1 MAYKYI
7 LTDKLI
13 TISEINDFHVFQNNK
28 INKILTNEFIKND
41 ITSSS
46 FEINLRE
53 FYKTDIIKFLY
64 RKSLF
69 YQKIFNDI
77 YNKINSFENLNTE
90 NILVFLYLYS
100 SNYLINIF
108 LYLELNIND
117 NIEYYNNNKELY
129 NNLYILFND
138 YNFNDLIINAKNLII
153 FINYYNIVYFKR
165 LNSINISYLHDDYID
180 YFSNDKLQKKGK
192 NKELI
197 IQNIIK
203 LFNDNNIYTSLS
215 NIKNHYNDF
224 FYNKIDFN
232 NSNITKLN
240 NKFIDNIIYPN
251 NYSNTT
257 IISDN
262 NLTTFLNLKNIFNIK
277 KEYNNT
283 NTNSNTTDSS
293 PLHGQ
298 HAPPISSS
306 QLSIPS
312 SSQIVI
318 PPPPPLPLL
327 DNFSLESLES
337 LSSNT
342 GVQINPLELSPLPS
356 FSSNNNSFSNIIP
369 PLSVPNSPD
378 KSIKLTY
385 SPSVTPL
392 YNSKTPVYIPPSDNT
407 DNTDNKRKRSN
418 SPSQDKNGKGKEP
431 KYKGGTLTLIKD
443 FIKGSNEYL
452 ELYISA
458 NKLNIN
464 KLLTNDTIKINKQT
478 ASYYFEFDIS
488 TISQKIKN
496 NSFNIYFIHKKYLFY
511 NKLFND
517 ILDKKINININFTD
531 ENKKV
536 YLYLYCVYYLFSIL
550 LFIEFNKEHNIRS
563 YNSELYNKLYDLFN
577 KISFNNLII
586 KAKNLIIF
594 INYYNVRFLNRTNKI
609 DLTYVHNKLL
619 SNYKFKKSEYDIIFY
634 KLFNDN
640 NIYTSE
646 PNIDSTLNHTFNFYV
661 DFFNLDNKK
670 INEIIKLNLDIDAFV
685 YPNNYYDSTLTNGT
699 PDERY
704 KKLLHIFTFKS
715 TDTDV
720 SKKQEKSHKSSDS
733 SDKIKVS
740 NIINN
745 MNIPVQNSLPEHQ
758 SPFKNTNLQLK
769 QYPSTTS
776 MPPPPPRRPSIL
788 SSPTSPEIIPPTTP
802 SISSPKHSTSSSNS
816 TMSNTRKKKTV
827 LVSTTDQPPPKKNK
841 KK

>member
-1 MAYKYI
+1 MASKYI

-13 TISEINDFHVFQNNK
+13 TISEKQDLYIFQNNK
-28 INKILTNEFIKND
+28 INKILTNDFIKND
-41 ITSSS
+41 ITSNT
-46 FEINLRE
+46 FELNLTE
-53 FYKTDIIKFLY
+53 FNKTSIIKFLY
-64 RKSLF
+64 KKSLF

-90 NILVFLYLYS
+90 NILVFLYLYC

-108 LYLELNIND
+108 LFLELNIND
-117 NIEYYNNNKELY
+117 NIEYYNNNIELF
-129 NNLYILFND
+129 NNLYLLFNN

-165 LNSINISYLHDDYID
+165 SNSINISYLHDDYID

-192 NKELI
+192 NKEI
-197 IQNIIK
+197 TIQNIIK
-203 LFNDNNIYTSLS
+203 LFNDNNIYTSVP

-224 FYNKIDFN
+224 FYNKINFN
-232 NSNITKLN
+232 NYNITKLN

-251 NYSNTT
+251 NFSNTT

-277 KEYNNT
+277 KKYN
-283 NTNSNTTDSS
+283 NTNSNTKDSS
-293 PLHGQ
+293 SLHGQ
-298 HAPPISSS
+298 YAPPISSH
-306 QLSIPS
+306 LSIPS

-318 PPPPPLPLL
+318 PPPPLPLL
-327 DNFSLESLES
+327 DSLESLDSLDSLES
-337 LSSNT
+337 NSDI
-342 GVQINPLELSPLPS
+342 QINLQELSPLPS

-369 PLSVPNSPD
+369 PSVPNSPD

-407 DNTDNKRKRSN
+407 DNKRKRSN
-418 SPSQDKNGKGKEP
+418 SPSQDKKGKEP
-431 KYKGGTLTLIKD
+431 KYNGGTLTLIKD

-452 ELYISA
+452 ELYITA

-478 ASYYFEFDIS
+478 SSYYFEFDIS

-517 ILDKKINININFTD
+517 ILDKKINIHINFTD

-550 LFIEFNKEHNIRS
+550 LFIEFNKEDNIRS

-586 KAKNLIIF
+586 NAKNLIIF

-619 SNYKFKKSEYDIIFY
+619 SNYKFKKSEYNIIFY

-640 NIYTSE
+640 NIYTSV

-661 DFFNLDNKK
+661 DFFNLNNKK

-685 YPNNYYDSTLTNGT
+685 YPNNYYDSTLTYGT

-704 KKLLHIFTFKS
+704 KKLLHIFICKS
-715 TDTDV
+715 TDTSV
-720 SKKQEKSHKSSDS
+720 SKKQEKSHKSSHS

-788 SSPTSPEIIPPTTP
+788 SSPISPEIIPPTTP
-802 SISSPKHSTSSSNS
+802 SISSPKPSISSSNS
-816 TMSNTRKKKTV
+816 TMSKTRKKKTV

-841 KK
+841 HK